1 MADTTTTTY
10 GLTKPEVGASTDTW
24 GTKLNNDLDLI
35 DDLLDGTTAIAPN
48 LSTLTIGG
56 TAITATAAE
65 LNYVDG
71 VTSAI
76 QTQLD
81 AKLASSDIG
90 VTVQAYDVDTLKAD
104 TADTITAPM
113 RGTVTPDNDLSFD
126 MNVTNNFKCTPTGN
140 GTLTFTNIT
149 AGQSGNIWLDNS
161 GGHTISAAAT
171 TYIAS
176 ADLTTI
182 SKAGVY
188 FLSYYS
194 DGTNVMVSATP
205 AVTSAG
211 A

>member
-1 MADTTTTTY
+1 M
-10 GLTKPEVGASTDTW
+10 
-24 GTKLNNDLDLI
+24 
-35 DDLLDGTTAIAPN
+35 
-48 LSTLTIGG
+48 
-56 TAITATAAE
+56 
-65 LNYVDG
+65 
-71 VTSAI
+71 
-76 QTQLD
+76 
-81 AKLASSDIG
+81 AKLVKSIYTGSD
-90 VTVQAYDVDTLKAD
+90 VTALGEITDSDSIEHPVRGDVT
-104 TADTITAPM
+104 T
-113 RGTVTPDNDLSFD
+113 DNDLSFD
-126 MNVTNNFKCTPTGN
+126 MDATNFFKCTPTGD

-161 GGHTISAAAT
+161 GGHVISAASS

-182 SKAGVY
+182 STAGVY